1 MTILREFTYKNFHP
15 DYLNKLL
22 KSLRDCIPVDFFNLV
37 LKPFEIQIFKKMLQ
51 KVKKH
56 CIKES
61 KNRNKQAK
69 NEQTSKQSEENSWMK
84 STSFSV
90 QKSGKRRSLNE
101 DSDNDWDDSYV
112 KRKYFSK
119 E

>member
-1 MTILREFTYKNFHP
+1 MKSTSFSVQKSGKQTKKLYKDQCKFCGQMFASENFLKRHMW
-15 DYLNKLL
+15 LFHTQNHKVEQNK
-22 KSLRDCIPVDFFNLV
+22 N
-37 LKPFEIQIFKKMLQ
+37 
-51 KVKKH
+51 
-56 CIKES
+56 
-61 KNRNKQAK
+61 NQAK

-101 DSDNDWDDSYV
+101 DSDNDWHDSYV

>member
-1 MTILREFTYKNFHP
+1 M
-15 DYLNKLL
+15 NKLL
-22 KSLRDCIPVDFFNLV
+22 KSLRNCIPVDFLNLV

-90 QKSGKRRSLNE
+90 QKSGKRIVKRRSLNE
-101 DSDNDWDDSYV
+101 EIDWDNDWDDSYV